1 MDEAKEVLKRTLQKH
16 DTNLAIWGGFFVFVF
31 VVYFFLSS
39 GDFSFLL
46 TFAALLR
53 CFGFGLLNFKMFSAK
68 TAKGVSLKTLELYA
82 GVFFF
87 RLLSILRHQGYLPFD
102 KSGDWFYHFVEIFS
116 QLLVGLSIYL
126 VFVPLM
132 PTYNEKFDKFGN
144 LHLPDQLGALY
155 LLGPSVLLA
164 LIFHPSLNHDF
175 VSDVAWT
182 ISMYL
187 ESVAMVPQLYMFQKQ
202 ASDEGGVVE
211 ALTSHMVF
219 ALGISRLFELT
230 FWLTSY
236 TELTHHSG
244 SSVAGYL
251 VLLAQIGHLGVM
263 GDFFYYY
270 FKSLSE
276 GKPMELPTTYSP
288 DV

>member
-1 MDEAKEVLKRTLQKH
+1 MTFVL
-16 DTNLAIWGGFFVFVF
+16 G
-31 VVYFFLSS
+31 VYLLLSS

-46 TFAALLR
+46 TFSALLR
-53 CFGFGLLNFKMFSAK
+53 CFGFGLLTFKMLSVK

-82 GVFFF
+82 CVFFF

-116 QLLVGLSIYL
+116 QLLVGLSLYL
-126 VFVPLM
+126 MFVPLL
-132 PTYNEKFDKFGN
+132 PTYDEKYDKFGN

-155 LLGPSVLLA
+155 LLGPSVLVA

-175 VSDVAWT
+175 LSDVSWT

-202 ASDEGGVVE
+202 ASEQGGIVE
-211 ALTSHMVF
+211 ALISHMVF

-244 SSVAGYL
+244 STVAGYL
-251 VLLAQIGHLGVM
+251 VLLAQLGHLGVM

-270 FKSLSE
+270 FKSVTE
-276 GKPMELPTTYSP
+276 GKPMELPTDRKS
-288 DV
+288 VV